1 MDLSPL
7 FKQVHQRIVL
17 SPLFLKSSS
26 KSVLRVYLYLHKTIQ
41 PYYHVKVDN
50 EYSLSKR
57 KKRTNSMSMHLD
69 RDYIKQLSMNTVA
82 IDEQDKTVD
91 EEHEIFT
98 RNTSLVLLSGT
109 SLKDSVHDN

>member
-1 MDLSPL
+1 
-7 FKQVHQRIVL
+7 
-17 SPLFLKSSS
+17 
-26 KSVLRVYLYLHKTIQ
+26 
-41 PYYHVKVDN
+41 
-50 EYSLSKR
+50 
-57 KKRTNSMSMHLD
+57 MSMHLD